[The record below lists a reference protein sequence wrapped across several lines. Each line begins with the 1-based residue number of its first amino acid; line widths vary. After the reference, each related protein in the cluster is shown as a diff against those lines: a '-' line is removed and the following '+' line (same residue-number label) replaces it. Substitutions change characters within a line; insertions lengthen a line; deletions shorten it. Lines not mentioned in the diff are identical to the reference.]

1 MSQRVRLALCIASL
15 VVLFGLAITTA
26 RLWAHESLWQVIS
39 LCVFMFLWFVVA
51 EVRRRRRKRAGL
63 LPPQ

>member
-1 MSQRVRLALCIASL
+1 MSQRVRVVLFIASL
-15 VVLFGLAITTA
+15 VVLFALAITTA
-26 RLWAHESLWQVIS
+26 RLWAHESWWQVIS
-39 LCVFMFLWFVVA
+39 LCVFMALWFVVA

>member
-1 MSQRVRLALCIASL
+1 MSQRVRLALWIASL

-26 RLWAHESLWQVIS
+26 RLWADESWWQVIS
-39 LCVFMFLWFVVA
+39 LCVFMALWFVVA
-51 EVRRRRRKRAGL
+51 KVRRRRRKRAGL